1 MIDIMS
7 TIPKNFLV
15 VVLQVLSALRFVVSS
30 CRQTKA
36 IVKVDDDIGW
46 NIKQI
51 KDFVMG
57 PLDHDKIYGL
67 RDATNK
73 PERSQKYP
81 QWRLTE
87 EEWSRSEL
95 PVFCRGMAYV
105 VPRQVAEKILS
116 VVPSQKF
123 LKVFFYLFP

>member
-1 MIDIMS
+1 MPMKVDDIARRTEYRS
-7 TIPKNFLV
+7 TYASSSYKQKYNYALLFAVGLSKSKNIQRKLHIESERYGDI
-15 VVLQVLSALRFVVSS
+15 LQADFEDVYHNLTRKVLSALRFVVSS

-67 RDATNK
+67 R
-73 PERSQKYP
+73 
-81 QWRLTE
+81 
-87 EEWSRSEL
+87 
-95 PVFCRGMAYV
+95 
-105 VPRQVAEKILS
+105 
-116 VVPSQKF
+116 
-123 LKVFFYLFP
+123 